1 MLPTLVIPPVVA
13 ETKLCA
19 DVSEEI
25 PTLTVNVLLSTFVN
39 SINLPLIGSVERG
52 YGWFVALLS
61 LAQVNVIEPSANLTK
76 SPVANP

>member
-1 MLPTLVIPPVVA
+1 MIPFVVA
-13 ETKLCA
+13 ETKVCA

-25 PTLTVNVLLSTFVN
+25 PTLTVNVLLSTTVI
-39 SINLPLIGSVERG
+39 SINLPLIGSVALG